1 MATWDDLEAKYSQGA
16 EAATPAA
23 PSNDPWAAL
32 EAKHSAV
39 NRPSFKAPVVSERP
53 VNPTDGQS
61 GFQNFTAGMGGKF
74 VDLGLGAKQRLD
86 EGAAYLEKKL
96 GGPDS
101 LIGRVGA
108 SLGMPT
114 ADDALKSTQNAVVEK
129 RAIDKPLLETKGG
142 KIGNFS
148 GAVIPAVAASL
159 LPGGQTLV
167 GSILTG
173 GALGATEPTIEG
185 ESAIKNAAIGSAGG
199 AAGYGLSKAVG
210 YGVKK
215 LAERGAS
222 KAAANAL
229 VDANT
234 KLARE
239 AGYAIPVSQS
249 NPSSLIANTL
259 DIAAG
264 GRPKMAQAA
273 SLKNQPVTNRLA
285 AESIGLPVDAP
296 ITLPA
301 IDQVR
306 KAAHAAGYQ
315 PISTAGTITP
325 GPAYEAALDNIVKS
339 TKSASNSFPGA
350 VKNDIPA
357 LIDKLRVKQFDAGD
371 ALQMTQVLRDQAS
384 VAYRA
389 GDNALGKANKQAAA
403 ALEDAIDDHLSATGA
418 ADALKNFRNARK
430 LMAKTFTVEKALNN
444 ETGDISAQRIAAE
457 LTKGKPLTDQLLA
470 IGKMGK
476 LSPKNV
482 QSMAYATPAA
492 SQLESVS
499 STAASIAAGNPLPM
513 AIPYVR
519 AGLRGALLSG
529 PAQKI
534 AGKPNYG
541 LLSKMSEKQL
551 NQLEMGLLRSGVP
564 LGIAAPGLLNFA
576 EQ

>member
-1 MATWDDLEAKYSQGA
+1 MSTWDDLEAKYSQGA
-16 EAATPAA
+16 ETVTPAA

-39 NRPSFKAPVVSERP
+39 SSPAFVAPVATERTP
-53 VNPTDGQS
+53 NPTDGQS
-61 GFQNFTAGMGGKF
+61 GFQNFAAGMGGKF

-86 EGAAYLEKKL
+86 EGAAFLEKKF
-96 GGPDS
+96 GGPAS
-101 LIGRVGA
+101 VIGNIGK

-114 ADDALKSTQNAVVEK
+114 AESAKKETQAKVIEK
-129 RAIDKPLLETKGG
+129 RAIDKPLLETTGG
-142 KIGNFS
+142 KAGGFA
-148 GAVIPAVAASL
+148 GAVVPAVATMFI
-159 LPGGQTLV
+159 PGAQTLT

-173 GALGATEPTIEG
+173 GGLGALETTVPG
-185 ESAIKNAAIGSAGG
+185 ESTLKNIGLGGAGG

-210 YGVKK
+210 MGVNK
-215 LAERGAS
+215 LAERGAN
-222 KAAANAL
+222 KAAANVL

-234 KLARE
+234 NLARE

-249 NPSSLIANTL
+249 NPSSLIANSL
-259 DIAAG
+259 DIVAG

-285 AESIGLPVDAP
+285 AKAIGLPEDAP
-296 ITLPA
+296 ITLSA

-306 KAAHAAGYQ
+306 KAAHATGYQ
-315 PISTAGTITP
+315 PISSAGTITP
-325 GPAYEAALDNIVKS
+325 GPAYEAALDSIVKS
-339 TKSASNSFPGA
+339 TKSAANSFPGA

-357 LIDKLRVKQFDAGD
+357 LIDNLRVKQFDAGD
-371 ALQMTQVLRDQAS
+371 ALQMTQVLRDGAS
-384 VAYRA
+384 VAYRN
-389 GDNALGKANKQAAA
+389 GDSALGKANKQAAA

-418 ADALKNFRNARK
+418 TEALKNFRDARK

-444 ETGDISAQRIAAE
+444 ETGDISAQRIATE
-457 LTKGKPLTDQLLA
+457 LAKGKPLSDELLS
-470 IGKMGK
+470 IGKMGR

-482 QSMAYATPAA
+482 QSMQYATPAA

-513 AIPYVR
+513 AIPYAR

-529 PAQKI
+529 PVQKM

-541 LLSKMSEKQL
+541 LLSKMSAKQL
-551 NQLEMGLLRSGVP
+551 QQLEMGLLRSGVP
-564 LGIAAPGLLNFA
+564 LGAASPGLLDFA
-576 EQ
+576 E